1 MASSQCKSYLVHLIG
16 FVNDVTN
23 FHHHNPMITWSLL
36 RRNPTAVIWHSIT
49 MFVVELNPDFS
60 GCYINRRLRCDTEI
74 EQPYYSKEYGP
85 LLCIQCAKPLDAEGI
100 RIILLKV
107 SLGSLY
113 VMTKELCTKYKPK
126 QNYSDCQ
133 VQADS

>member
-1 MASSQCKSYLVHLIG
+1 MQLYHCVCGA
-16 FVNDVTN
+16 
-23 FHHHNPMITWSLL
+23 
-36 RRNPTAVIWHSIT
+36 
-49 MFVVELNPDFS
+49 ELNPDFS

-113 VMTKELCTKYKPK
+113 VMTKELCTNILERPTVWPAEETT
-126 QNYSDCQ
+126 N
-133 VQADS
+133 VA